1 MRQWEPSRLLKPS
14 VVLESVLEV
23 FNLINKWDIF
33 FLPESLFLGQMV
45 KLVHELLEFVL
56 ELSFGK
62 VLLIQLGS
70 IEIPLTLWLP
80 QLMLS
85 LLFISF
91 SLIELLFQ
99 FLHCI
104 RRQVQI
110 FVKLVIFLL
119 ELFDSVFINLQI
131 VFEWLHDLL
140 YFLVILLM
148 SLFLLL

>member
-1 MRQWEPSRLLKPS
+1 
-14 VVLESVLEV
+14 
-23 FNLINKWDIF
+23 
-33 FLPESLFLGQMV
+33 
-45 KLVHELLEFVL
+45 
-56 ELSFGK
+56 
-62 VLLIQLGS
+62 
-70 IEIPLTLWLP
+70 
-80 QLMLS
+80 MLS

-131 VFEWLHDLL
+131 VFE
-140 YFLVILLM
+140 
-148 SLFLLL
+148 